1 MCIYPRCA
9 ESTCPFVHHI
19 PFLLVLSVAHSWTSH
34 NPAEEESLHHT
45 HLTHPWRPSSPS
57 RDAFD
62 DDLATFGA
70 KVDDLKDSLD
80 KAETVPW
87 HEVIGHISAALNEFK
102 AAEEQVQPL
111 MTSHEALSAACKS
124 VEPSQHEKAK
134 SVLECSLQDLSVRR
148 TRWLEQNRRLGERCK
163 EAKTLLSKI
172 PPFFDSVEAT
182 STIVEGTS
190 QAGHQFL
197 TNTESD

>member
-1 MCIYPRCA
+1 MGPVTWRVGDMCIYPRCA

-134 SVLECSLQDLSVRR
+134 SVLECSLQDLG
-148 TRWLEQNRRLGERCK
+148 QNPSQQDSPL
-163 EAKTLLSKI
+163 
-172 PPFFDSVEAT
+172 FDSVEAT